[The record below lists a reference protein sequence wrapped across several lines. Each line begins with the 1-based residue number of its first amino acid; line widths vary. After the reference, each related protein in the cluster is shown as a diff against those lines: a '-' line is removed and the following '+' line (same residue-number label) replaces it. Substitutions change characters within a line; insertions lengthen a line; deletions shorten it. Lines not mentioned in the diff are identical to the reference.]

1 MTARTATFLLLTAC
15 ARSAAPEA
23 KSAPTPGGPPSS
35 SPASSS
41 APFFECE
48 KAVRK
53 AAEASSSGAA
63 KATVDELAGA
73 AEKLCNGVHEANA
86 AWARKI
92 RDAAK

>member
-1 MTARTATFLLLTAC
+1 MILSGADRTA
-15 ARSAAPEA
+15 PP
-23 KSAPTPGGPPSS
+23 APTPTQP
-35 SPASSS
+35 SSS

-53 AAEASSSGAA
+53 AADASSSGAA

-73 AEKLCNGVHEANA
+73 AEKLCTGVHEPNA

-92 RDAAK
+92 RDEAK